1 MGMITCDNCGAQ
13 YDEEADK
20 CPYCGSDNFGKVVQ
34 EHEDIINGLNR
45 EKEHLEQL
53 PQKAAKKGKSL
64 VTKLLIG
71 LIVLVIVVAAYEG
84 ISAIVNRKVSYH
96 AKQRHSQKM
105 ETMYQ
110 EGDYAGILH
119 YMEKKNLM
127 YTSGYEKY
135 SDVADME
142 RYFERYL
149 DPMDDD
155 YRRWIVENKQWDSI
169 YDVKYI
175 MYILATCQYSQDE
188 HYKYGEEAS
197 AAYYMDKAYEYLLDN
212 YGITKE
218 DTDKLIEA
226 AGGFD
231 EDDYDR
237 LRQIQE
243 DMQKM
248 AFERLKEEQSE

>member
-20 CPYCGSDNFGKVVQ
+20 CPYCGSDNFGKAVQ
-34 EHEDIINGLNR
+34 EHEDIISGLNR

-127 YTSGYEKY
+127 YTSGYEKF
-135 SDVADME
+135 SDIADME

-155 YRRWIVENKQWDSI
+155 YRRWIVENKEWDSI

-175 MYILATCQYSQDE
+175 MYILANCQYSQD
-188 HYKYGEEAS
+188 HRYKYDEEAS
-197 AAYYMDKAYEYLLDN
+197 VTYYREKAYEYILEN

-243 DMQKM
+243 NMQKM
-248 AFERLKEEQSE
+248 AFERLKEEQSK

>member
-1 MGMITCDNCGAQ
+1 
-13 YDEEADK
+13 
-20 CPYCGSDNFGKVVQ
+20 
-34 EHEDIINGLNR
+34 
-45 EKEHLEQL
+45 
-53 PQKAAKKGKSL
+53 
-64 VTKLLIG
+64 
-71 LIVLVIVVAAYEG
+71 
-84 ISAIVNRKVSYH
+84 
-96 AKQRHSQKM
+96 
-105 ETMYQ
+105 
-110 EGDYAGILH
+110 
-119 YMEKKNLM
+119 MEKKNLM

-135 SDVADME
+135 SDIADME

-188 HYKYGEEAS
+188 HYKYEEEAS
-197 AAYYMDKAYEYLLDN
+197 AAYYRDKAYEYLLDN

>member
-84 ISAIVNRKVSYH
+84 IAAIVNRKVSFH
-96 AKQRHSQKM
+96 AVQRHSQKM
-105 ETMYQ
+105 EAMYQ
-110 EGDYAGILH
+110 ERDYAGILR

-135 SDVADME
+135 SDIADME

-155 YRRWIVENKQWDSI
+155 YRRWIVENKEWDSI

-175 MYILATCQYSQDE
+175 MYILANCQYSQD
-188 HYKYGEEAS
+188 HGYKYDEEAS
-197 AAYYMDKAYEYLLDN
+197 VTYYREKAYEYLLEN
-212 YGITKE
+212 YDITKE
-218 DTDKLIEA
+218 ETDQLIED

-231 EDDYDR
+231 EDDYDK

-243 DMQKM
+243 NMQKM
-248 AFERLKEEQSE
+248 AFDRLKEEQSK